1 MSIAEALT
9 KMRIKYGVSIATLVE
24 RSGLSESTV
33 RRIFSGDTK
42 APSYDDV
49 CTLVWAMGGTLE
61 ELYILM
67 HPDRPMRK
75 FQSEGDERQEAYRKE
90 LEDIY
95 QRIHADVSQSHE
107 DMEHS
112 CQEMAQSRAEMA
124 QSRDA
129 MSQSRDEMSQ
139 SRSEMSQSRD
149 EMSQSRDEM
158 TQSRNEMTQSREE
171 MTQSRNEMTQSRDEM
186 KQSRSEMAQPSH
198 VVTKSLDE
206 PEETAQPCDG
216 DEPHKPKV
224 ENLANKV
231 VVTCLAVVVVAMIVV
246 RFIMEY
252 NHM

>member
-42 APSYDDV
+42 SPSYDDV

-129 MSQSRDEMSQ
+129 MSQSR
-139 SRSEMSQSRD
+139 
-149 EMSQSRDEM
+149 
-158 TQSRNEMTQSREE
+158 EE

-186 KQSRSEMAQPSH
+186 KQSRSEMAQPSR

-206 PEETAQPCDG
+206 PEEPEQPRDG
-216 DEPHKPKV
+216 DEPHKPRV

-231 VVTCLAVVVVAMIVV
+231 VVTCIVVVVVALIVV

-252 NHM
+252 NKM

>member
-149 EMSQSRDEM
+149 EM
-158 TQSRNEMTQSREE
+158 TQSRNEMTQSRAE
-171 MTQSRNEMTQSRDEM
+171 MAQSRDEM
-186 KQSRSEMAQPSH
+186 KQSRSEMAQPSR

-206 PEETAQPCDG
+206 PEEPEQPRDG
-216 DEPHKPKV
+216 DEPHKPRV

-231 VVTCLAVVVVAMIVV
+231 VVTCIVVVVVALIVV

-252 NHM
+252 NKM

>member
-1 MSIAEALT
+1 
-9 KMRIKYGVSIATLVE
+9 
-24 RSGLSESTV
+24 
-33 RRIFSGDTK
+33 
-42 APSYDDV
+42 
-49 CTLVWAMGGTLE
+49 
-61 ELYILM
+61 
-67 HPDRPMRK
+67 MRK

-129 MSQSRDEMSQ
+129 MSQSR
-139 SRSEMSQSRD
+139 
-149 EMSQSRDEM
+149 
-158 TQSRNEMTQSREE
+158 EE

-186 KQSRSEMAQPSH
+186 KQSRSEMAQPSR
-198 VVTKSLDE
+198 VVTKFLDE
-206 PEETAQPCDG
+206 PEESAQPSEG
-216 DEPHKPKV
+216 DEPHKPRV

-231 VVTCLAVVVVAMIVV
+231 VVTCIVVVVVALIVV

-252 NHM
+252 NKM

>member
-129 MSQSRDEMSQ
+129 MSQSR
-139 SRSEMSQSRD
+139 
-149 EMSQSRDEM
+149 
-158 TQSRNEMTQSREE
+158 EE

-186 KQSRSEMAQPSH
+186 KQSRNEMAQPSH
-198 VVTKSLDE
+198 VVAKSLDE
-206 PEETAQPCDG
+206 PEEPEQPRDG
-216 DEPHKPKV
+216 DEPHKPRV

-231 VVTCLAVVVVAMIVV
+231 VVTCIVVVVVALIVV

-252 NHM
+252 NKM

>member
-9 KMRIKYGVSIATLVE
+9 EMRKKYGVSRATLVE
-24 RSGLSESTV
+24 RSGLPESTV

-42 APSYDDV
+42 APSFDDV

-129 MSQSRDEMSQ
+129 MSQSR
-139 SRSEMSQSRD
+139 
-149 EMSQSRDEM
+149 
-158 TQSRNEMTQSREE
+158 EE

-186 KQSRSEMAQPSH
+186 KQSRSEMAQPSR
-198 VVTKSLDE
+198 VVTKFLDE
-206 PEETAQPCDG
+206 PEESAQPSEG
-216 DEPHKPKV
+216 DEPHKPRV

-231 VVTCLAVVVVAMIVV
+231 VVTCIVVVVVALIVV

-252 NHM
+252 NKM